1 MGHNQ
6 ILQSMRGIAALMVV
20 YGHAAMLMPMQN
32 NAAFTTEVV
41 LFEAKSAVVFFFVL
55 SGFVLGES
63 VRRLLSDG
71 LPLWFARY
79 AIIRIARL
87 LPIFWLST
95 VLGAAICIVSARYQL
110 SDMGPWYYSAAAKNA
125 PTWGALVDAL
135 AKLSISFNG
144 NLWSIRVEYW
154 MIALLPPMVLLS
166 PRIPVWADLV
176 IILAGCGLGRALNP
190 AIGGSELAWV
200 LCYAYCFY
208 IGVALPKII
217 DALGHFRP
225 LLCSGVI
232 AILSFALMLRLQRLC
247 AGGFDWGTKLIL
259 DGLLSAPL
267 IAWAH
272 VTRGSLGAR
281 LLTLRPLVRLGDM
294 SYSVYAYGQ
303 CLLVLATIIVVPML
317 PHEMMTDPWGGA
329 FITLLVPTAS
339 LALLLPLSWLSYV
352 YVEQKCT
359 RLGRRISLAI
369 PSLPLGWKSPK
380 LGAGIEVKPR

>member
-1 MGHNQ
+1 
-6 ILQSMRGIAALMVV
+6 MRGIAALMVV

-154 MIALLPPMVLLS
+154 MIALLPPMVL
-166 PRIPVWADLV
+166 
-176 IILAGCGLGRALNP
+176 
-190 AIGGSELAWV
+190 
-200 LCYAYCFY
+200 
-208 IGVALPKII
+208 
-217 DALGHFRP
+217 
-225 LLCSGVI
+225 
-232 AILSFALMLRLQRLC
+232 
-247 AGGFDWGTKLIL
+247 
-259 DGLLSAPL
+259 
-267 IAWAH
+267 
-272 VTRGSLGAR
+272 
-281 LLTLRPLVRLGDM
+281 
-294 SYSVYAYGQ
+294 GQ
-303 CLLVLATIIVVPML
+303 I
-317 PHEMMTDPWGGA
+317 
-329 FITLLVPTAS
+329 
-339 LALLLPLSWLSYV
+339 LPLSSQAAAWGVL
-352 YVEQKCT
+352 
-359 RLGRRISLAI
+359 
-369 PSLPLGWKSPK
+369 
-380 LGAGIEVKPR
+380 

>member
-55 SGFVLGES
+55 SGFVLGGS

-110 SDMGPWYYSAAAKNA
+110 SDMGPWYYMAAAKNA
-125 PTWGALVDAL
+125 PTWGALVEAL

-176 IILAGCGLGRALNP
+176 IILAGCGLARAVNP
-190 AIGGSELAWV
+190 AIAGSELAWV
-200 LCYAYCFY
+200 LCYTYCFY

-217 DALGHFRP
+217 DALGRFRP
-225 LLCSGVI
+225 LLCSGVT
-232 AILSFALMLRLQRLC
+232 AILSFAVMLRLQRLT
-247 AGGFDWGTKLIL
+247 AGAFDWGNKLIL

-272 VTRGSLGAR
+272 VTRQSLGAR
-281 LLTLRPLVRLGDM
+281 LLTVPPLVRLGDM

-380 LGAGIEVKPR
+380 LGAGIDVKSR